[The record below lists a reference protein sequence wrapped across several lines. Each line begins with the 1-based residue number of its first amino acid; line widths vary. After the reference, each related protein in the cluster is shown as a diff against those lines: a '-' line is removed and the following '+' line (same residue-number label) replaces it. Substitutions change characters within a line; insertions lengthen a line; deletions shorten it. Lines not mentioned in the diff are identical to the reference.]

1 MSVPR
6 QDLSVHRA
14 YIVIFLFV
22 TLFEVRVNWSICWY
36 LLNYYLP
43 VTIGKKPTI
52 NGEAETNCY
61 IMQTFSFIDTLA
73 TQSFLMLKK
82 YYI

>member
-1 MSVPR
+1 
-6 QDLSVHRA
+6 
-14 YIVIFLFV
+14 
-22 TLFEVRVNWSICWY
+22 
-36 LLNYYLP
+36 LP
-43 VTIGKKPTI
+43 VTIGKKSTI

-61 IMQTFSFIDTLA
+61 IMQAFSFIDTLA